1 MPPSNTKPRCL
12 VLSITAGIILSIP
25 WYDFGTGVALFF
37 GIIPLLYLV
46 DSLSADQKRARIRI
60 ALYTGISAIINQK
73 GETLDQLTWDIRRT
87 VKGSVYLND
96 NQTFYTRYGNYIGD
110 IFRIPAL
117 AFLLALAIHFIVSKV
132 RKTAHN

>member
-1 MPPSNTKPRCL
+1 
-12 VLSITAGIILSIP
+12 V
-25 WYDFGTGVALFF
+25 LFF

-73 GETLDQLTWDIRRT
+73 GETLDQLTWDIRGT

-96 NQTFYTRYGNYIGD
+96 NQTFYTRYRNYIGD
-110 IFRIPAL
+110 IF
-117 AFLLALAIHFIVSKV
+117 
-132 RKTAHN
+132 